1 MKKGQLLSR
10 EMIRLVGTGHNM
22 FKKDESWKKYSDII
36 DLPHH
41 VSTKHPHMSPE
52 DRAAQFSPF
61 AALTGHEAAI
71 KETARITDEFVEPDA
86 DKKQELDEKLQMI
99 RMALADNK
107 TAKVQMIFFKPD
119 GKKSGGSYETITG
132 NIKKID
138 EYNGLIVF
146 DDKTTV
152 KIEKVIDI
160 LEV

>member
-1 MKKGQLLSR
+1 MKDQYN
-10 EMIRLVGTGHNM
+10 H
-22 FKKDESWKKYSDII
+22 KYDDII
-36 DLPHH
+36 NLPHPT
-41 VSTKHPHMSPE
+41 SKKHPRMSLYA
-52 DRAAQFSPF
+52 RAAQFSPF

-86 DKKQELDEKLQMI
+86 DKKQELDEELRMI

>member
-1 MKKGQLLSR
+1 MSG
-10 EMIRLVGTGHNM
+10 
-22 FKKDESWKKYSDII
+22 KYDDII
-36 DLPHH
+36 NMRHH
-41 VSTKHPHMSPE
+41 VSTRHRPMSQG

-86 DKKQELDEKLQMI
+86 DKKQELDEKLQII
-99 RMALADNK
+99 RMILADNK

>member
-1 MKKGQLLSR
+1 MSG
-10 EMIRLVGTGHNM
+10 
-22 FKKDESWKKYSDII
+22 KYDDII
-36 DLPHH
+36 NMRHH
-41 VSTKHPHMSPE
+41 VSTRHQRMSQG

-86 DKKQELDEKLQMI
+86 DKKQELDEKLQII
-99 RMALADNK
+99 RMILADNK
-107 TAKVQMIFFKPD
+107 TARVQMIFFKPD